1 MDYMGIILKG
11 VSEPNTR
18 QYLTE
23 YLIREHKKA
32 EDEGYTKD
40 EFFSGCRLAYEELAT
55 ELNKNR
61 SFILQNAIF
70 ENDED
75 LKKILK
81 NETVNLRV
89 FTRQK
94 FAGYLNEGDI
104 QYIRSCIVEAM
115 LSGASSEA
123 EAPPAPVATSP
134 EQQGQQNN
142 PYPRIFTGVL
152 GWELFKYLQEEI
164 KTNELAEYSYIFHQM
179 KDDKLIYDDI
189 KHGEFMKFVND
200 NFGTTL
206 DGQLKT
212 FDNSKTPA
220 KIRAYSTAKTL
231 IKTNIQKRIEN
242 NTKPYL

>member
-40 EFFSGCRLAYEELAT
+40 EFFSGCRLAYEELAA

-123 EAPPAPVATSP
+123 APDKTFPD
-134 EQQGQQNN
+134 
-142 PYPRIFTGVL
+142 
-152 GWELFKYLQEEI
+152 YLIPSSSGTTEDRREEVMA
-164 KTNELAEYSYIFHQM
+164 LAEKIKSILPLKKPKAAAAVFWVLHEEGKISITQPTPAWEVMSNYYGNIGSPAGFAKFFGYNSAGLFCKIESGFIDQYS
-179 KDDKLIYDDI
+179 KLI
-189 KHGEFMKFVND
+189 F
-200 NFGTTL
+200 
-206 DGQLKT
+206 Q
-212 FDNSKTPA
+212 
-220 KIRAYSTAKTL
+220 
-231 IKTNIQKRIEN
+231 
-242 NTKPYL
+242 

>member
-40 EFFSGCRLAYEELAT
+40 EFFSGCRLAYEELAA

-134 EQQGQQNN
+134 EPAPPSGE
-142 PYPRIFTGVL
+142 YPHHRIFMSAKAWDFFQILKTDFV
-152 GWELFKYLQEEI
+152 
-164 KTNELAEYSYIFHQM
+164 TNELADYSYIFHKM
-179 KDDKLIYDDI
+179 KSDGFIYDDI
-189 KHGEFMKFVND
+189 KQLEFIDWLSDTFNIEL
-200 NFGTTL
+200 NAS
-206 DGQLKT
+206 QLKS
-212 FDNSKTPA
+212 FGVSRNDKKE
-220 KIRAYSTAKTL
+220 KIYTS
-231 IKTNIQKRIEN
+231 IKQGFKQK
-242 NTKPYL
+242 

>member
-18 QYLTE
+18 QYLPE

-40 EFFSGCRLAYEELAT
+40 EFFSGCRLAYEELAA
-55 ELNKNR
+55 ELDKNR
-61 SFILQNAIF
+61 SFILQNVIF

-75 LKKILK
+75 LQSTLK

-123 EAPPAPVATSP
+123 EPDKLTFPD
-134 EQQGQQNN
+134 
-142 PYPRIFTGVL
+142 
-152 GWELFKYLQEEI
+152 YLIPSSSGTTEDRRAEVMA
-164 KTNELAEYSYIFHQM
+164 LAEKIKSILPIKKPKVAAAVFWVLHKEGKISITQPTPAYNVMKEYFGDIGSRAGFAKNFVYDIQGLNCTIETGFIDQYS
-179 KDDKLIYDDI
+179 KLI
-189 KHGEFMKFVND
+189 F
-200 NFGTTL
+200 
-206 DGQLKT
+206 
-212 FDNSKTPA
+212 S
-220 KIRAYSTAKTL
+220 
-231 IKTNIQKRIEN
+231 
-242 NTKPYL
+242 